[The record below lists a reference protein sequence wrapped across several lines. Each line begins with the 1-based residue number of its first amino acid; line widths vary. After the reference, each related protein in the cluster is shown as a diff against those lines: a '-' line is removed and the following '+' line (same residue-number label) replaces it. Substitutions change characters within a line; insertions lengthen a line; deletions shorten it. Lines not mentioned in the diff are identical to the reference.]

1 MTPGVQ
7 PTAAQVARYQELYR
21 RYGIEITEQQ
31 AREEGAALMQLVSL
45 IYKPLTK
52 NEYAKYDPKLN

>member
-1 MTPGVQ
+1 MPLDMQ
-7 PTAAQVARYQELYR
+7 PTAIQIARYQKLYR

-31 AREEGAALMQLVSL
+31 AREEGATLMQLVSR

-52 NEYAKYDPKLN
+52 NEYEKYRPKQS